1 MAGRRRDPSRL
12 RRGGRVLSQPE
23 LSIGG
28 KILDASAVAAWTR
41 GSIAFSAWLGA
52 ARVRGLTYYL
62 PSLAITEVRV
72 LRPDVDVLLD
82 ELAAHPHVVLG
93 RLDAADAAAVE
104 QLLDA
109 SGTVDVL
116 AGWVVHACRQRGWP
130 ALSTDP
136 GRLHRVDPAVEV
148 DPI

>member
-28 KILDASAVAAWTR
+28 KVLDASAVAAWTR

-72 LRPDVDVLLD
+72 LRPDADILLD

-104 QLLDA
+104 QLLDR

-130 ALSTDP
+130 ALSTDA
-136 GRLHRVDPAVEV
+136 GRLRRVDPAVEI
-148 DPI
+148 DPL

>member
-1 MAGRRRDPSRL
+1 VAGRRRDPSRL

-72 LRPDVDVLLD
+72 LRPDADVLLD
-82 ELAAHPHVVLG
+82 ELVAHPHVVLG

-104 QLLDA
+104 QLLDT

-116 AGWVVHACRQRGWP
+116 AGWVVHTCRQRGWP

-136 GRLHRVDPAVEV
+136 GRLRRVDPAVEV
-148 DPI
+148 DPL